1 MQARDSG
8 RKRQS
13 KAERTGMGKTEAE
26 MRRDISQ
33 HRQTEQ
39 CADALSID
47 LCVTI
52 MVTQMLQNTCV
63 HAHTHKRGQT
73 LRNT

>member
-1 MQARDSG
+1 MGGWGVGGGVQASDSG

-33 HRQTEQ
+33 HRQTDRAM
-39 CADALSID
+39 C
-47 LCVTI
+47 
-52 MVTQMLQNTCV
+52 
-63 HAHTHKRGQT
+63 
-73 LRNT
+73 